1 MKKFFV
7 AIAMLA
13 MTLAVSAQSSD
24 TPFEKG
30 KIYVGAGFS
39 GLNLNYNSNTKWNFD
54 INARGGYFIE
64 DNWMLLGE
72 FLWGIRQK
80 ADNSFAIGAGGRY
93 YIVQNGLYLGAGARF
108 AHQGSDY
115 NDFMPNVNVGYAYF
129 LNHHVTI
136 EPELYF
142 DISTKSFKDYTGVGL
157 RVTMGVY
164 F

>member
-39 GLNLNYNSNTKWNFD
+39 GLNLYYNSNTKWNFD

-72 FLWGIRQK
+72 FMWGIRQK
-80 ADNSFAIGAGGRY
+80 SDNSFKLGAGARY
-93 YIVQNGLYLGAGARF
+93 YIVQNGLYLGAGARY
-108 AHQGSDY
+108 AHQGSEY
-115 NDFMPNVNVGYAYF
+115 NDFVPNINVGYAYF
-129 LNHHVTI
+129 LNHYVTI

-142 DISTKSFKDYTGVGL
+142 DISTKSFKDYTGFGL
-157 RVTMGVY
+157 RVSLGVY

>member
-72 FLWGIRQK
+72 FMWGIRQK
-80 ADNSFAIGAGGRY
+80 SDNSFKFGAGARY
-93 YIVQNGLYLGAGARF
+93 YIVQNGLYLGAGARY
-108 AHQGSDY
+108 AHQGSEY
-115 NDFMPNVNVGYAYF
+115 NDFVPNINVGYAYF
-129 LNHHVTI
+129 LNHYVTI

-142 DISTKSFKDYTGVGL
+142 DISTKSFKDYTGFGL
-157 RVTMGVY
+157 RVSLGVY

>member
-1 MKKFFV
+1 MKKIF
-7 AIAMLA
+7 IALA
-13 MTLAVSAQSSD
+13 MFAMALTVSAQSSD

-30 KIYVGAGFS
+30 KVYVGAGFS

-72 FLWGIRQK
+72 FMWGIRQK
-80 ADNSFAIGAGGRY
+80 SDNSFKLGAGARY
-93 YIVQNGLYLGAGARF
+93 YIVQNGLYLGAGARY
-108 AHQGSDY
+108 AHQGSEY
-115 NDFMPNVNVGYAYF
+115 NDFVPNINVGYAYF
-129 LNHHVTI
+129 LNHYVTI

-142 DISTKSFKDYTGVGL
+142 DISTKSFKDYTGFGL
-157 RVTMGVY
+157 RVSLGVY

>member
-1 MKKFFV
+1 MKKFFF
-7 AIAMLA
+7 ALA
-13 MTLAVSAQSSD
+13 MFAMALTASAQSSD

-54 INARGGYFIE
+54 INTRGGYFIE

-72 FLWGIRQK
+72 FMWGIRQK
-80 ADNSFAIGAGGRY
+80 ADNEFLLGAGARY
-93 YIVQNGLYLGAGARF
+93 YIVQNGLYLGAGARY
-108 AHQGSDY
+108 AHQGSEY
-115 NDFMPNVNVGYAYF
+115 NDFVPNVNVGYAYF
-129 LNHHVTI
+129 LNRHVTI

-157 RVTMGVY
+157 RVMLGVY

>member
-1 MKKFFV
+1 MKKIF
-7 AIAMLA
+7 IALA
-13 MTLAVSAQSSD
+13 MFAMALTVSAQSSD

-30 KIYVGAGFS
+30 KVYVGAGFS

-80 ADNSFAIGAGGRY
+80 ADNSYAIGAGGRY
-93 YIVQNGLYLGAGARF
+93 YIVQNGLYLGAGARY
-108 AHQGSDY
+108 ARQGKDY
-115 NDFMPNVNVGYAYF
+115 NDFVPNVNIGYAYF
-129 LNHHVTI
+129 LNHYVTI

>member
-1 MKKFFV
+1 MKKFIV
-7 AIAMLA
+7 SIAMLA
-13 MTLAVSAQSSD
+13 MTLVANAQSSE
-24 TPFEKG
+24 TPFAKG
-30 KIYVGAGFS
+30 KIYAGAGFS
-39 GLNLNYNSNTKWNFD
+39 GLNLHYNSKSKWNFD

>member
-1 MKKFFV
+1 MKKFFFV
-7 AIAMLA
+7 LAMLT

-30 KIYVGAGFS
+30 KIYAAAGFS
-39 GLNLNYNSNTKWNFD
+39 GLNLNYNPTTKWNFD
-54 INARGGYFIE
+54 INAVGGYFIE

-72 FLWGIRQK
+72 FIWGIRQK
-80 ADNSFAIGAGGRY
+80 TDNAFQLGAGARY
-93 YIVQNGLYLGAGARF
+93 YIVQNGLYLGAGARY
-108 AHQGSDY
+108 ARQGSEY
-115 NDFMPNVNVGYAYF
+115 NDFVPNVNIGYAYF
-129 LNHHVTI
+129 LNHYVTI

-142 DISTKSFKDYTGVGL
+142 NISTKSFKDYTGVGL

>member
-54 INARGGYFIE
+54 INARGGYFLE

-72 FLWGIRQK
+72 FMWGIRQK
-80 ADNSFAIGAGGRY
+80 SDNSFKLGAGARY
-93 YIVQNGLYLGAGARF
+93 YIVQNGLYLGAGARY
-108 AHQGSDY
+108 AHQGSEY
-115 NDFMPNVNVGYAYF
+115 NDFVPNINVGYAYF
-129 LNHHVTI
+129 LNHYVTI

-142 DISTKSFKDYTGVGL
+142 DISTKNFKDYSGFGL
-157 RVTMGVY
+157 RVSLGVY

>member
-1 MKKFFV
+1 MKKFIV
-7 AIAMLA
+7 SIAMLA
-13 MTLAVSAQSSD
+13 MTLVANAQSSD

-72 FLWGIRQK
+72 FMWGIRQK
-80 ADNSFAIGAGGRY
+80 SDNSFKLGAGARY
-93 YIVQNGLYLGAGARF
+93 YIVQNGLYLGAGARY
-108 AHQGSDY
+108 AHQGSEY
-115 NDFMPNVNVGYAYF
+115 NDFVPNINVGYAYF
-129 LNHHVTI
+129 LNHYVTI

>member
-1 MKKFFV
+1 MKKFFF
-7 AIAMLA
+7 ALA
-13 MTLAVSAQSSD
+13 MFAMALTASAQSSD

-72 FLWGIRQK
+72 FMWGIRQK
-80 ADNSFAIGAGGRY
+80 SDNSFKLGAGARY
-93 YIVQNGLYLGAGARF
+93 YIVQNGLYLGAGARY
-108 AHQGSDY
+108 AHQGSEY
-115 NDFMPNVNVGYAYF
+115 NDFVPNINVGYAYF
-129 LNHHVTI
+129 LNHYVTI

-142 DISTKSFKDYTGVGL
+142 DISTKSFKDYTGFGL
-157 RVTMGVY
+157 RVSLGVY

>member
-13 MTLAVSAQSSD
+13 MTLVVSAQSSD

-72 FLWGIRQK
+72 FMWGIRQK
-80 ADNSFAIGAGGRY
+80 SDNSFKLGAGARY
-93 YIVQNGLYLGAGARF
+93 YIVQNGLYLGAGARY
-108 AHQGSDY
+108 AHQGSEY
-115 NDFMPNVNVGYAYF
+115 NDFVPNVNVGYAYF
-129 LNHHVTI
+129 LNHYVTI

-142 DISTKSFKDYTGVGL
+142 DISTKSFKDYSGFGL
-157 RVTMGVY
+157 RVSLGVY

>member
-1 MKKFFV
+1 MKKFIV
-7 AIAMLA
+7 SIAMLA
-13 MTLAVSAQSSD
+13 MTLVANAQSSD
-24 TPFEKG
+24 TPFAKG
-30 KIYVGAGFS
+30 KIYAGAGFS
-39 GLNLNYNSNTKWNFD
+39 GLNLHYNSKSKWNFD

>member
-1 MKKFFV
+1 MKKIF
-7 AIAMLA
+7 IALA
-13 MTLAVSAQSSD
+13 MFAMALTVSAQSSD

-30 KIYVGAGFS
+30 KVYVGAGFS
-39 GLNLNYNSNTKWNFD
+39 GLNLNYNSKSKWNLD
-54 INARGGYFIE
+54 IDARGGYFIE

>member
-1 MKKFFV
+1 MKKFIV
-7 AIAMLA
+7 SIAMLA
-13 MTLAVSAQSSD
+13 MTLVANAQSSE
-24 TPFEKG
+24 TPFAKG
-30 KIYVGAGFS
+30 KIYAGAGFS
-39 GLNLNYNSNTKWNFD
+39 GLNLHYNSKTKWNFD

-115 NDFMPNVNVGYAYF
+115 NDFVPNVNIGYAYF

>member
-72 FLWGIRQK
+72 FMWGIRQK
-80 ADNSFAIGAGGRY
+80 SDNSFKLGAGARY
-93 YIVQNGLYLGAGARF
+93 YIVQNGLYLGAGARY
-108 AHQGSDY
+108 AHQGSEY
-115 NDFMPNVNVGYAYF
+115 NDFVPNINVGYAYF
-129 LNHHVTI
+129 LNHYVTI

-142 DISTKSFKDYTGVGL
+142 DISTKNFKDYSGFGL
-157 RVTMGVY
+157 RVSLGVY

>member
-1 MKKFFV
+1 MKKFIV
-7 AIAMLA
+7 SIAMLA
-13 MTLAVSAQSSD
+13 MTLVANAQSSE
-24 TPFEKG
+24 TPFAKG
-30 KIYVGAGFS
+30 KIYAGAGFS
-39 GLNLNYNSNTKWNFD
+39 GLNLHYNSKTKWNFD

>member
-13 MTLAVSAQSSD
+13 MTLASSAQSSD
-24 TPFEKG
+24 TPFAKG
-30 KIYVGAGFS
+30 KVYVGAGFS

-54 INARGGYFIE
+54 INARGGYFLE

-72 FLWGIRQK
+72 FMWGIRQK
-80 ADNSFAIGAGGRY
+80 SSNEFKLGAGARY
-93 YIVQNGLYLGAGARF
+93 YIVQNGLYLGAGARY
-108 AHQGSDY
+108 ARQGSEY
-115 NDFMPNVNVGYAYF
+115 NDFVPNINVGYAYF
-129 LNHHVTI
+129 LNHYVTI

>member
-1 MKKFFV
+1 MKKIF
-7 AIAMLA
+7 IALA
-13 MTLAVSAQSSD
+13 MFAMALTVSAQSSD

-39 GLNLNYNSNTKWNFD
+39 GLNLNYNSNSKWNFD

-72 FLWGIRQK
+72 FMWGIRTG
-80 ADNSFAIGAGGRY
+80 ADNSFKLGAGARY
-93 YIVQNGLYLGAGARF
+93 YIVQNGLYLGAGARY
-108 AHQGSDY
+108 AHQGSEY
-115 NDFMPNVNVGYAYF
+115 NDFVPNVNIGYAYF

-142 DISTKSFKDYTGVGL
+142 DISTKSFKDYAGVGL
-157 RVTMGVY
+157 RVTLGVY

>member
-1 MKKFFV
+1 
-7 AIAMLA
+7 
-13 MTLAVSAQSSD
+13 
-24 TPFEKG
+24 
-30 KIYVGAGFS
+30 
-39 GLNLNYNSNTKWNFD
+39 
-54 INARGGYFIE
+54 
-64 DNWMLLGE
+64 MLLGE

-115 NDFMPNVNVGYAYF
+115 NDFVPNVNIGYAYF

>member
-13 MTLAVSAQSSD
+13 MTLASSAQSSD
-24 TPFEKG
+24 TPFAKG
-30 KIYVGAGFS
+30 KVYVGAGFS
-39 GLNLNYNSNTKWNFD
+39 GLNLHYNSKTKGNFD
-54 INARGGYFIE
+54 INARGGYFIA

-72 FLWGIRQK
+72 LLWGIRQK
-80 ADNSFAIGAGGRY
+80 ADKSFSLGAGARY
-93 YIVQNGLYLGAGARF
+93 HIVQNGLYLGAGARF

>member
-1 MKKFFV
+1 MKKFIV
-7 AIAMLA
+7 SIAMLA
-13 MTLAVSAQSSD
+13 MTLVANAQSSD
-24 TPFEKG
+24 TPFAKG

-39 GLNLNYNSNTKWNFD
+39 GLNLHYNSKSKWNFD

>member
-13 MTLAVSAQSSD
+13 MTLASSAQSSD
-24 TPFEKG
+24 TPFAKG
-30 KIYVGAGFS
+30 KVYVGAGFS
-39 GLNLNYNSNTKWNFD
+39 GLNLHYNSKTKWNFD

-80 ADNSFAIGAGGRY
+80 ADNSFALGAGARY
-93 YIVQNGLYLGAGARF
+93 YIVQNGLYLGAGARY
-108 AHQGSDY
+108 ARQGSEY
-115 NDFMPNVNVGYAYF
+115 NDFVPNINVGYAYF
-129 LNHHVTI
+129 LNHYVTI

>member
-1 MKKFFV
+1 MKKFFI
-7 AIAMLA
+7 ALAMLA
-13 MTLAVSAQSSD
+13 TTLTVSAQSD
-24 TPFEKG
+24 ETPFSKG
-30 KIYVGAGFS
+30 KIYAGAGFS

-54 INARGGYFIE
+54 INARGGYFLQ

-72 FLWGIRQK
+72 FMWGIRQE
-80 ADNSFAIGAGGRY
+80 ADNTFKLGAGARY

-108 AHQGSDY
+108 AHQGSEY
-115 NDFMPNVNVGYAYF
+115 NDFVPNINIGYAYF
-129 LNHHVTI
+129 LNRYLTI

-142 DISTKSFKDYTGVGL
+142 DMSTKSFKDYSGVGL

>member
-72 FLWGIRQK
+72 FMWGIRQK
-80 ADNSFAIGAGGRY
+80 SDNSFKLGAGARY
-93 YIVQNGLYLGAGARF
+93 YIVQNGLYLGAGARY
-108 AHQGSDY
+108 AHQGSEY
-115 NDFMPNVNVGYAYF
+115 NDFVPNINVGYAYF
-129 LNHHVTI
+129 LNHYVTI

-142 DISTKSFKDYTGVGL
+142 DISTKSFKDYTGFGL
-157 RVTMGVY
+157 RVSLGVY